1 MLSLDTRLRGS
12 MRANSTYGQYGMMGI
27 WMLRVASSAE
37 VQMAALDASSV
48 FAGMLGAG
56 AAAA

>member
-1 MLSLDTRLRGS
+1 
-12 MRANSTYGQYGMMGI
+12 MMGI
-27 WMLRVASSAE
+27 WMLRVASSTE
-37 VQMAALDASSV
+37 VETAAMDASSV